1 MESLSGSPLTKGNES
16 GMALSMLISIARDGQ
31 EIGEWTDDQ
40 VRALSQD
47 GQLLGT
53 DYYWHEGMP
62 AWLPLRSLLKP
73 TPPAEGA
80 GGGSAPPGVPPVQVA
95 PVIVGQVAQPPPLPA
110 PVALKKPGRNWSAES
125 KGCLHLFLSALVYL
139 LAAGVTRTYLLSDP
153 ELMNDIFYG
162 AVAGFVAGLI
172 PMVIAKRKGRPCQ
185 RYFLICGGAGAV
197 GGLLLAGP
205 ICAGLVIYLYLKH
218 PKGLS

>member
-73 TPPAEGA
+73 APPAEGA
-80 GGGSAPPGVPPVQVA
+80 GGVSEPTVPPVQVA
-95 PVIVGQVAQPPPLPA
+95 PVVVGPVAQPPPLPV
-110 PVALKKPGRNWSAES
+110 PVAVKKPGRNWSAES
-125 KGCLHLFLSALVYL
+125 FGCLRFFLSALAYI

-153 ELMNDIFYG
+153 ELVSEVFYG

-172 PMVIAKRKGRPCQ
+172 PLVIAKRKGMPCQ

-205 ICAGLVIYLYLKH
+205 LCVGLAIYLYLKH